1 MSSRN
6 LKGTTMAVITISRQF
21 GAEGKI
27 IGRRIADT
35 LGYYYVD
42 EDIIERA
49 VVEIYASSKG
59 RKIFEAEPG
68 DKLKRFISMLNPF
81 GTSLMELP
89 LSDKERYID
98 GYKYVELLNL
108 IMPKIAREGNAVI
121 IGRGGQYVLRGL
133 EDTYHI
139 LLVAKEED
147 RIKFIENDYRV
158 SRERTVQILKRMAK
172 RRTNLYSYFG
182 KKDYD
187 DPKLYD
193 LVLNMSL
200 LSIDKA
206 EELICKL
213 INC

>member
-1 MSSRN
+1 
-6 LKGTTMAVITISRQF
+6 MAVITISRQF
-21 GAEGKI
+21 GAEGKK

-35 LGYYYVD
+35 LGYYYAD

-49 VVEIYASSKG
+49 VVEIYVSPDG

-108 IMPKIAREGNAVI
+108 IIPKIAKEGNAVI
-121 IGRGGQYVLRGL
+121 IGRGGQYILHDF

-139 LLVAKEED
+139 LLMAKEED
-147 RIKFIENDYRV
+147 RIKFIQDDYRV
-158 SRERTVQILKRMAK
+158 SRARTLQILKRMTK
-172 RRTNLYSYFG
+172 RRANLYSYFG
-182 KKDYD
+182 KKNYD
-187 DPKLYD
+187 DPNLYD

-200 LSIDKA
+200 VSIDKA
-206 EELICKL
+206 EELICRL
-213 INC
+213 IKG

>member
-1 MSSRN
+1 MS
-6 LKGTTMAVITISRQF
+6 VITISRQF
-21 GAEGKI
+21 GAGGKTL
-27 IGRRIADT
+27 GRRIADT
-35 LGYYYVD
+35 LGYYYAD

-49 VVEIYASSKG
+49 VVEIYVSPDG

-89 LSDKERYID
+89 LNDKERFID

-108 IMPKIAREGNAVI
+108 IIPKIAGEGNAVI
-121 IGRGGQYVLRGL
+121 IGRGGQYILRGF

-139 LLVAKEED
+139 LLMAKEED

-158 SRERTVQILKRMAK
+158 SMARTIQILKRMAK
-172 RRTNLYSYFG
+172 RRANLYSYFG

-193 LVLNMSL
+193 LVLSMSL

-213 INC
+213 ING

>member
-1 MSSRN
+1 MS
-6 LKGTTMAVITISRQF
+6 VITISRQF
-21 GAEGKI
+21 GAEGKK

-35 LGYYYVD
+35 LGYYYAD

-49 VVEIYASSKG
+49 VVEVYLSSDGK
-59 RKIFEAEPG
+59 KIFEAEPG
-68 DKLKRFISMLNPF
+68 DKLKKFISRLNPF

-89 LSDKERYID
+89 LSDKERHID

-108 IMPKIAREGNAVI
+108 SIPKIAKEGNAVI
-121 IGRGGQYVLRGL
+121 VGRGGQYVLHDF

-139 LLVAKEED
+139 LVIAKEED
-147 RIKFIENDYRV
+147 RIKFIEDDYRV
-158 SRERTVQILKRMAK
+158 SRARTIQILKRMAK

-193 LVLNMSL
+193 LVLNMSM

-206 EELICKL
+206 EKLIYKL
-213 INC
+213 ING

>member
-1 MSSRN
+1 M
-6 LKGTTMAVITISRQF
+6 
-21 GAEGKI
+21 
-27 IGRRIADT
+27 GRRIADT
-35 LGYYYVD
+35 LGYFYAD

-49 VVEIYASSKG
+49 VVEIYVSPDG

-89 LSDKERYID
+89 LNDKERYID

-108 IMPKIAREGNAVI
+108 IMPKIAKEGNAVI
-121 IGRGGQYVLRGL
+121 IGRGGQYILRDFK
-133 EDTYHI
+133 DTYHI
-139 LLVAKEED
+139 LLIAKEED
-147 RIKFIENDYRV
+147 RIKYIENDYRV
-158 SRERTVQILKRMAK
+158 SRARTIQILKRMAK
-172 RRTNLYSYFG
+172 RRANLYSYFG

-193 LVLNMSL
+193 LVMNMSL

-213 INC
+213 ING

>member
-1 MSSRN
+1 
-6 LKGTTMAVITISRQF
+6 MAVITISRQF
-21 GAEGKI
+21 GAGGKTF
-27 IGRRIADT
+27 GRRLADT
-35 LGYYYVD
+35 LGYYYAD

-49 VVEIYASSKG
+49 VVEFSVSTDGK
-59 RKIFEAEPG
+59 KILETEPG
-68 DKLKRFISMLNPF
+68 DKLKRFISKLNPF

-98 GYKYVELLNL
+98 GFKYLELLNL
-108 IMPKIAREGNAVI
+108 IIPKIAKEGNAVI
-121 IGRGGQYVLRGL
+121 IGRGGQYVLHDF
-133 EDTYHI
+133 EDTHHI
-139 LLVAKEED
+139 LLMAKEED
-147 RIKFIENDYRV
+147 RIKFIENNYRV
-158 SRERTVQILKRMAK
+158 SRARTIQILKRMAK
-172 RRTNLYSYFG
+172 RRANLYSYFG

-213 INC
+213 ING